1 MKKILAVDDDAGV
14 LMSVKEGLNAIV
26 SGYEIFTANDG
37 KECLEFLKAG
47 NKPDLII
54 LDLMMPNMDGWEVQ
68 RKIQESK
75 EWKDIP
81 LVFLTAKTD
90 EYSKRMGNIV
100 GKEFIEKPFE
110 ITELKNRIDQLIN
123 K

>member
-14 LMSVKEGLNAIV
+14 LMSVKEGLNALV

-37 KECLEFLKAG
+37 KECLEFLNAG

-81 LVFLTAKTD
+81 LMFLTAKTD

-123 K
+123 

>member
-14 LMSVKEGLNAIV
+14 LMSVKEGLNALV

-37 KECLEFLKAG
+37 KECLEFLKGG
-47 NKPDLII
+47 NKPDLVI

-75 EWKDIP
+75 DWKDIP
-81 LVFLTAKTD
+81 IMFLTAKTD
-90 EYSKRMGNIV
+90 EYSKRMGKIV

>member
-37 KECLEFLKAG
+37 KECLEFLNAG

-81 LVFLTAKTD
+81 LMFLTAKTD